1 MESVEE
7 VLVRYGEEQDYADVE
22 EIMQQV
28 QKLHTRWR
36 PDIYKDVVPILTF
49 DTYMSFLKENQVI
62 VAWVDGKV
70 VGLLIYVTR
79 NISGGPCGREKYCS
93 WILWRW
99 MKRTGEK
106 ELVISCSRLQGRYT
120 LTRDTTVLNYR

>member
-49 DTYMSFLKENQVI
+49 DTYMSFFERK
-62 VAWVDGKV
+62 
-70 VGLLIYVTR
+70 
-79 NISGGPCGREKYCS
+79 SGHRSLGGWKGCRTTDLCDEKYF
-93 WILWRW
+93 RW
-99 MKRTGEK
+99 PHAGEK
-106 ELVISCSRLQGRYT
+106 SIVRGFYGGG
-120 LTRDTTVLNYR
+120 